1 MDMQRW
7 AAVVGLAG
15 IICVV
20 AFPLIEHERRRR
32 AEAAAA
38 VVLAEVAR
46 AQTAFRASSGGAGYA
61 SDLESLLTS
70 CSGAPR
76 AVLAAHI
83 GTHDI
88 RAMRYQFHVRAA
100 EGSRVVGTDCHGRP
114 AVSDY
119 YAAAA
124 PRINGVDGRR
134 AFAMRSSARV
144 FVFFDGIPPRES
156 DMGPF
161 GLAVAFN
168 TLDRFKI
175 P

>member
-1 MDMQRW
+1 MDMHRW
-7 AAVVGLAG
+7 VAVVGLAG
-15 IICVV
+15 IISVV
-20 AFPLIEHERRRR
+20 AIPLIEHERRRR
-32 AEAAAA
+32 AEGAAAI
-38 VVLAEVAR
+38 VLAEVAR
-46 AQTAFRASSGGAGYA
+46 AQSAFRASGSGAGYA
-61 SDLESLLTS
+61 NNLESLLTS
-70 CSGAPR
+70 CSGALR
-76 AVLAAHI
+76 AALAAPI

-88 RAMRYQFHVRAA
+88 RAMPYTFLVRAA

-119 YAAAA
+119 YAAAI

-144 FVFFDGIPPRES
+144 FVFFDGIPPHES

>member
-1 MDMQRW
+1 MQRW
-7 AAVVGLAG
+7 VAVVGLAG
-15 IICVV
+15 IISVV
-20 AFPLIEHERRRR
+20 AIPVIEHERRRR
-32 AEAAAA
+32 AEEAAA
-38 VVLAEVAR
+38 VVLLEVAR
-46 AQTAFRASSGGAGYA
+46 AQSAFRASGGGLGYA

-70 CSGAPR
+70 CSSAPR
-76 AVLAAHI
+76 AALTAQI
-83 GTHDI
+83 GTQDI
-88 RAMRYQFHVRAA
+88 HASSYSFSVRAA

-161 GLAVAFN
+161 GLAVALN